1 VLLNESPSTW
11 SARAAPPAPLGLLG
25 TGNVLVSGGTA
36 GTASNLST
44 ITSAILYNP
53 ATNSWTTTGSMNTAR
68 ERQTMDVLASGQV
81 LVAGG
86 ESFTNHAGTPLSSAE
101 LYTP

>member
-1 VLLNESPSTW
+1 
-11 SARAAPPAPLGLLG
+11 
-25 TGNVLVSGGTA
+25 
-36 GTASNLST
+36 
-44 ITSAILYNP
+44 
-53 ATNSWTTTGSMNTAR
+53 MNTAR
-68 ERQTMDVLASGQV
+68 ERQTMDVLASGQA

>member
-1 VLLNESPSTW
+1 M
-11 SARAAPPAPLGLLG
+11 LLG

-36 GTASNLST
+36 GTASNPST